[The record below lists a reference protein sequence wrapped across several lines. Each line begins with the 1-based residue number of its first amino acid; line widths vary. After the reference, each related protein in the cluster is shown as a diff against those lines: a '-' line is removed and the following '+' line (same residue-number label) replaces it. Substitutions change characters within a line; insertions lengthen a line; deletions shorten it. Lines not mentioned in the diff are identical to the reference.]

1 MKKIALFLFAVLFQ
15 NILYSQINTVLLK
28 VDGLTCSACSFAT
41 QKSILQLDFVEDIK
55 MDLNSHIATIT
66 FKTSKKISIQQI
78 SKKVYDAG
86 FSVGSMVAV
95 FEFKSNEVS
104 ENTCFEFEGDLY
116 HFEQMPEK
124 TVLNGIVSIKFIG
137 DKYMSKSEFKKW
149 KKNIKKEACK
159 KTDNFSGQ
167 IYSVILLK

>member
-1 MKKIALFLFAVLFQ
+1 MKKIVLLLCAVVLQ
-15 NILYSQINTVLLK
+15 NLMHAQINSVLVK

-41 QKSILQLDFVEDIK
+41 QKSILQLDFVADVK
-55 MDLNSHIATIT
+55 MDLNSHIATVT
-66 FKTSKKISIQQI
+66 FKPSKKVSIQQI

-104 ENTCFEFEGDLY
+104 ESTCFEFEGDLY

-124 TVLNGIVSIKFIG
+124 TVLNGIASIKFIG
-137 DKYMSKSEFKKW
+137 EKYMSKSEFKKW
-149 KKNIKKEACK
+149 KKIVNKDACK
-159 KTDNFSGQ
+159 KPENFLGEV
-167 IYSVILLK
+167 YSVILVK

>member
-1 MKKIALFLFAVLFQ
+1 MKKLFLFVFAVVLQ
-15 NILYSQINTVLLK
+15 TVTHAQINTVLLK

-66 FKTSKKISIQQI
+66 FKPGKKISIQQI

-104 ENTCFEFEGDLY
+104 ENICFEFEGDLY

-124 TVLNGIVSIKFIG
+124 TILNGVASIKFIG
-137 DKYMSKSEFKKW
+137 EKYMSKSEFKKW
-149 KKNIKKEACK
+149 KKNLKKDVCK
-159 KTDNFSGQ
+159 KTENFSGQ
-167 IYSVILLK
+167 VYNVILLK